1 MPCLCSRFYI
11 KLKNVGAEIYGMVKT
26 AFQEEALSYE
36 KFIDW
41 FHCYKMGAHPLKVT
55 GILGILHQVE
65 MMK

>member
-1 MPCLCSRFYI
+1 M
-11 KLKNVGAEIYGMVKT
+11 GAEIYGMVKT